1 MEIVLISKYK
11 CTSIF
16 FLIRELKTFRE
27 LYDIL
32 VEILFDTK
40 LLGEKLFVVKR
51 YRSKRLIL

>member
-11 CTSIF
+11 CTSFF